1 MHFSP
6 SAAYKLALRSAHI
19 YITMLRSLVF
29 ALCVASASAFVASPL
44 AAGRG
49 ATPALRSAAPVAL
62 VEHAPTVDA
71 ASQLL
76 ALGLPIPA
84 FTPAKSILMMF
95 CNVLIICTMSIQG
108 KGLSRGTPHDEMV
121 ETFGITWLL
130 AGTSLGHIVGAGA
143 ILGCEAAGFLS

>member
-1 MHFSP
+1 M
-6 SAAYKLALRSAHI
+6 ALRG
-19 YITMLRSLVF
+19 LVV

-44 AAGRG
+44 VAGRG
-49 ATPALRSAAPVAL
+49 AVALRSAAPLAL
-62 VEHAPTVDA
+62 VEHVPTVDA

-95 CNVLIICTMSIQG
+95 CNILIICTMSIQG
-108 KGLSRGTPHDEMV
+108 KSLARGTPHDEMV
-121 ETFGITWLL
+121 ESFGITWLL

-143 ILGCEAAGFLS
+143 ILGCQSAGFLS

>member
-1 MHFSP
+1 
-6 SAAYKLALRSAHI
+6 
-19 YITMLRSLVF
+19 MLRSLVV

-49 ATPALRSAAPVAL
+49 ATPAPRSAAPVAL

-95 CNVLIICTMSIQG
+95 CNILVICTMSIQG
-108 KGLSRGTPHDEMV
+108 KSLARGTPHDEMV
-121 ETFGITWLL
+121 QSFGITWLL

-143 ILGCEAAGFLS
+143 ILGCQAAGFLA